1 MNNDPK
7 ILREARRLAKTQ
19 SRASGQPYSKHL
31 DEIARQAGHGTWS
44 SYVRAQR
51 SGNSDHLTLQQI
63 ANRFS
68 IDVDLLE
75 DAFFEWGLLR
85 SDRAFPTISG
95 HLHAGAM
102 LSKTPGA
109 GSPSRS
115 EEHTSE
121 LQSLMRTSYAVFC
134 LKKKN
139 IK

>member
-51 SGNSDHLTLQQI
+51 SG
-63 ANRFS
+63 
-68 IDVDLLE
+68 
-75 DAFFEWGLLR
+75 
-85 SDRAFPTISG
+85 
-95 HLHAGAM
+95 
-102 LSKTPGA
+102 
-109 GSPSRS
+109 RS

-121 LQSLMRTSYAVFC
+121 LQSLMRISYAVFC

-139 IK
+139 KNKNSKTTYMNKQEIESDRKDNNHNT

>member
-7 ILREARRLAKTQ
+7 IPREARRLAKTQ
-19 SRASGQPYSKHL
+19 SRASGQPYSKHPH
-31 DEIARQAGHGTWS
+31 EIARQAGHGTWS

-85 SDRAFPTISG
+85 SDRAFPTI
-95 HLHAGAM
+95 
-102 LSKTPGA
+102 
-109 GSPSRS
+109 RS

-121 LQSLMRTSYAVFC
+121 LQSLMRISYAVF
-134 LKKKN
+134 
-139 IK
+139 